1 MPRILRRQRLAGKKL
16 GAIYRARGLIFH
28 AFSQKK
34 KKIRRLPFS
43 LKKIPSR
50 CAKDTPRKKS
60 HGAMPRIAATTTR
73 REKARGY
80 ISRPWSD
87 FPCFFPKKKDSPIA
101 IFSIS
106 VSPKFYRIQLL
117 CLKNSP
123 SFIETIQNP

>member
-1 MPRILRRQRLAGKKL
+1 MELCPGLRRQRLAGKKL

-28 AFSQKK
+28 AFCPK

-87 FPCFFPKKKDSPIA
+87 FPCFFPKKKKIRRLPFSLQVFRPNSIEYNYFALKIA
-101 IFSIS
+101 Q
-106 VSPKFYRIQLL
+106 VL
-117 CLKNSP
+117 
-123 SFIETIQNP
+123 